1 MRLLSLLVMA
11 LLGLAL
17 SGCDRTDASPDQV
30 HIEDVVRTTSAPV
43 DALTRRIAGD
53 AVQVELL
60 CPQSED
66 PAAWRPDPETVASY
80 QRAKLIVA
88 NGAGYE
94 AWVQTAPLPRSRLIE
109 AADGLS
115 EPLIRVR
122 GETHSH
128 GPEGHHTH
136 EVTLGQ
142 IWLDP
147 LHAAAQARAI
157 AAGLADAF
165 PEHQDTFVANL
176 DALSTE
182 QMDLHQRLERLE
194 QEGAAI
200 VAPSTPFGYLAR
212 RYGWQTLDLTPA
224 PEDWLRDLYAHG
236 MESGDFG
243 SGPRVLLCAQ
253 LPDPAVANSLLESH
267 NVHLVLW
274 RTGSRDPGMSFTDV
288 LSGNIDRLEASIP

>member
-1 MRLLSLLVMA
+1 
-11 LLGLAL
+11 
-17 SGCDRTDASPDQV
+17 
-30 HIEDVVRTTSAPV
+30 
-43 DALTRRIAGD
+43 
-53 AVQVELL
+53 
-60 CPQSED
+60 
-66 PAAWRPDPETVASY
+66 
-80 QRAKLIVA
+80 
-88 NGAGYE
+88 
-94 AWVQTAPLPRSRLIE
+94 
-109 AADGLS
+109 
-115 EPLIRVR
+115 
-122 GETHSH
+122 
-128 GPEGHHTH
+128 
-136 EVTLGQ
+136 
-142 IWLDP
+142 
-147 LHAAAQARAI
+147 
-157 AAGLADAF
+157 
-165 PEHQDTFVANL
+165 
-176 DALSTE
+176 
-182 QMDLHQRLERLE
+182 MDLHQRLERLE